1 MVEVVVVEDV
11 PALRDDLCIH
21 LQAAG
26 FEATGLDDGPA
37 LRGHLARRV
46 PDIAVLDIG
55 LPGESGLQLAELLR
69 RQHPQV
75 GIVLL
80 TGRSLLQDR
89 LAGRGA
95 GADEYLS
102 KPVQM
107 EEMVLVL
114 RNLARRLRPAD
125 GAGWLLDVA
134 ALRLQAPRGG
144 DVGLTAAE
152 MHVMKALAA
161 HPDRQASR
169 QRIVEAMG
177 LQWQTYD
184 ERLLEAIVSRLR
196 GKLAAQFG
204 LAETPLRSLRGEG
217 YAFVEPLGLR

>member
-69 RQHPQV
+69 RRHPQV

-95 GADEYLS
+95 GADDYLS

-114 RNLARRLRPAD
+114 RNLARRLRPAAC
-125 GAGWLLDVA
+125 AGWLLDVA

-161 HPDRQASR
+161 HPDHQASR

-184 ERLLEAIVSRLR
+184 ERRLEAIVSRLR